1 MSEKYDN
8 ITKALP
14 NEPRTELEI
23 PAEEEIQEQVVEQ
36 QEMESLSPDNIEIS
50 ENEYL
55 SNIPTALTR
64 TSTYLEQ
71 TVFNSYHSESKMM
84 RYIKFLENKHKITRE
99 NYRDYEE
106 DFIYDLV
113 VKKFKDF

>member
-50 ENEYL
+50 ENEDGSVDIDLDPQAAAPEGGDEHYANL
-55 SNIPTALTR
+55 A
-64 TSTYLEQ
+64 E
-71 TVFNSYHSESKMM
+71 
-84 RYIKFLENKHKITRE
+84 FLPEDVLGELASDLNGK
-99 NYRDYEE
+99 YMDYSSSR
-106 DFIYDLV
+106 
-113 VKKFKDF
+113 